1 MKKKNTHI
9 DWRIF
14 RKAATSQLDQKE
26 QEAFDSWVDEDFSRR
41 NYFNKAR
48 KYYQSEKA
56 DLEYDYQPA
65 FNAFISQTRS
75 KKRNYLRFAQIAAS
89 VVILLTCGWLAYVV
103 VNTDEYQA
111 LSDAKPIRSK
121 EGDVELVLSSGKKVL
136 LKKEGEHQI
145 KEKEGAIQKRDGMVD
160 YLAYK
165 DQKSKIV
172 QYNTVN
178 VPRGTNFKLVLSDS
192 TIVTLNAESSITYPL
207 QFADNIREVSITGEA
222 YFQVSKNKSKAF
234 VVEANGTKVKVL
246 GTEFNLDAYKKEEGV
261 YTTLVEGSVAVSNEF
276 GKSVIIKPNEQAE
289 TSSNANILVKEVDVN
304 RIIAWRK
311 GVLDFED
318 EALEDIV
325 EDLARWYDFKVF
337 YESEE
342 LKHYEFTG
350 AITQYDDVNELLKLF
365 EMTKSVQ
372 FYIKGDVLLV
382 KGVDM
387 E

>member
-14 RKAATSQLDQKE
+14 RKAAASQLNQKE
-26 QEAFDSWVDEDFSRR
+26 QEVFDSWLEEDYSRR

-48 KYYQSEKA
+48 KYYQSEKT
-56 DLEYDYQPA
+56 DFEYDYQPA
-65 FNAFISQTRS
+65 YNAFVSQTKVR
-75 KKRNYLRFAQIAAS
+75 KRNYLRFAQIAAS
-89 VVILLTCGWLAYVV
+89 VVILLACSWLAYVV
-103 VNTDEYQA
+103 VNTEDYQS
-111 LSDAKPIRSK
+111 LSDAKPIQAK

-136 LKKEGEHQI
+136 LKREGEHQI
-145 KEKEGAIQKRDGMVD
+145 REKEGAIQKRDGVVD

-165 DQKSKIV
+165 DRKSKIV

-192 TIVTLNAESSITYPL
+192 TVVTLNAESSITYPL

-234 VVEANGTKVKVL
+234 IVEANGTKIKVL
-246 GTEFNLDAYKKEEGV
+246 GTEFNVDAYKKEVGI

-276 GKSVIIKPNEQAE
+276 GKSIVIKPNEQAE
-289 TSSNANILVKEVDVN
+289 TSSNANIQVRKVDVN
-304 RIIAWRK
+304 RIVAWRQ
-311 GVLDFED
+311 GMLDFED
-318 EALEDIV
+318 EPLDDIM

-350 AITQYDDVNELLKLF
+350 AIAQYDDVNELLKLF

-382 KGVDM
+382 KGVK
-387 E
+387 